1 MLNAENHNSGD
12 IVSRAGCFMS
22 QFGSSFTVILKD
34 LVSQDQAVA
43 LIALPNVESIILES
57 PDESMARRYPGR
69 IGWYDIGKSKFIFP
83 LRMGKELVHIGFFST
98 LGFRATYRAW
108 VGGMRVLH
116 VLDPIEGHSQYRML
130 GMVARTFLSNI
141 LFRLGQT
148 RAAPI
153 IEYLRHLL
161 LSRRI
166 SRLNTLKLG
175 EYIFVP
181 KRVALVSGSL
191 GPGGSERQVL
201 NTLLGLKDRG
211 FSDVVLL
218 HEKPMQPPHDF
229 FLPQLGT
236 SGVACHQL
244 LDIETG
250 DYREWR
256 SLKLGELRKLLRT
269 LGISEGLVLSYL
281 VKFCQERPEVVHTW
295 LDAVNV
301 TAGLAAAIV
310 GVPRVVIGC
319 RSLAPH
325 HFSFYQPYMKPVYR
339 FLAKFPNVI
348 ILNNSKAGADDYEA
362 WLGLSRGTIRVL
374 RNGFDFK
381 GVSTCEGVG
390 PEKWDYLRQFG
401 IPPNV
406 QIVGTVMRLS
416 EEKNPFLWIQM
427 AELVCSQHEKVYFL
441 IVGDGPLRG
450 VLEKEVARIG
460 LTSRVLF
467 LGQREDV
474 YQLLALM
481 DIFVLT
487 SRVEGLPN
495 VIIEAQSLGIPV
507 VATAVGGVEE
517 TFENGVTGFSVSEHI
532 PSKVA
537 EKVLMLLTEKDVV
550 KGIRDRAPDMIRKRF
565 SIDRMISET
574 IDAYGLNDTLS
585 SNCKCNTS
593 SLEGLRCCHAKE
605 IL

>member
-1 MLNAENHNSGD
+1 MLTAENNNSGD
-12 IVSRAGCFMS
+12 IVSRVSCFMS

-34 LVSQDQAVA
+34 LVNQDQAAA
-43 LIALPNVESIILES
+43 LMALPNVESVILES
-57 PDESMARRYPGR
+57 PDESMARLYPGR
-69 IGWYDIGKSKFIFP
+69 VGWYDIGKSKFIFP
-83 LRMGKELVHIGFFST
+83 LRMGKELVHVGFFST

-108 VGGMRVLH
+108 VGGVRVLH
-116 VLDPIEGHSQYRML
+116 VVDPIEGHLQYRML

-153 IEYLRHLL
+153 IECLRYLQ

-166 SRLNTLKLG
+166 SRLSKLKLG
-175 EYIFVP
+175 ECIPVP
-181 KRVALVSGSL
+181 KRVVLVSGSL

-201 NTLLGLKDRG
+201 NTLLGLKARG
-211 FSDVVLL
+211 LIDVVLL
-218 HEKPMQPPHDF
+218 HEKPMVPPHDF
-229 FLPQLGT
+229 FLPQLKT

-244 LDIETG
+244 LDVETG
-250 DYREWR
+250 DYRDWR
-256 SLKLGELRKLLRT
+256 SLKLWELRKLMRA
-269 LGISEGLVLSYL
+269 LGISEGQVLSYL
-281 VKFCQERPEVVHTW
+281 IKFRQERPEVVHTW

-319 RSLAPH
+319 RSLAPR
-325 HFSFYQPYMKPVYR
+325 HFSFYQSYMKPIYC

-381 GVSTCEGVG
+381 GLSPCETVG
-390 PEKWDYLRQFG
+390 LEKWDCLRKFG
-401 IPPNV
+401 VPPNAQV
-406 QIVGTVMRLS
+406 VGTVMRLS

-427 AELVCSQHEKVYFL
+427 AELLCHQHENVYFL

-450 VLEKEVARIG
+450 QLGAEVARMG
-460 LTSRVLF
+460 LTSKILF
-467 LGQREDV
+467 LGQREEV
-474 YQLLALM
+474 YQLLASM
-481 DIFVLT
+481 DVFVLT

-507 VATAVGGVEE
+507 VATAAGGVEE
-517 TFENGVTGFSVSEHI
+517 TFENGVTGFSVHEHI
-532 PSKVA
+532 PSRVA
-537 EKVLMLLTEKDVV
+537 EKVSMLLTEKDVV
-550 KGIRDRAPDMIRKRF
+550 KRIRDRAPGMIRERF

-574 IDAYGLNDTLS
+574 IDVYGFNGT
-585 SNCKCNTS
+585 
-593 SLEGLRCCHAKE
+593 
-605 IL
+605 